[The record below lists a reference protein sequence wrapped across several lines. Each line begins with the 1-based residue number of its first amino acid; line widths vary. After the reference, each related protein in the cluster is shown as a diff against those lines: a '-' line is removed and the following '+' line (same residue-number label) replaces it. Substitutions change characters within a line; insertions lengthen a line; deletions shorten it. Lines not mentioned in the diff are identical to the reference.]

1 MTLKYKQ
8 QVLIPSYL
16 WEENYQGA
24 PGALMMHYYLYYRYI
39 YINDFHFINKTIS
52 NDKSLVGFFL
62 IINQLFLILGSLKEC
77 KEYIGLFC
85 NGFF

>member
-8 QVLIPSYL
+8 QVLISSYL
-16 WEENYQGA
+16 WEENYQGT
-24 PGALMMHYYLYYRYI
+24 PGALMMHYYLCYHYI
-39 YINDFHFINKTIS
+39 YINDFHSINKTIS

-62 IINQLFLILGSLKEC
+62 ILGSLKEC
-77 KEYIGLFC
+77 KEYIGLCC